1 MRIIHTITSI
11 LISITALSCSS
22 SMENC
27 ICTDQ
32 FVIITVVVLDQNNSF
47 VPGLAVTVKDESG
60 KIYDVSKY
68 QYPFPGIYNVMTD
81 EYVRNFSTLPRRII
95 FTGESDSLIVN
106 GSFFINTDEC
116 RCHVN
121 KVSGPDTLVAALK

>member
-1 MRIIHTITSI
+1 MNH
-11 LISITALSCSS
+11 
-22 SMENC
+22 
-27 ICTDQ
+27 
-32 FVIITVVVLDQNNSF
+32 
-47 VPGLAVTVKDESG
+47 G

-121 KVSGPDTLVAALK
+121 KVSGPDTLVAVLK